1 MKSANAMM
9 FFTPVALFGSIYSV
23 AAFRHSSP
31 FTIKDASRSQ
41 GTQIYQPLLS
51 NTQRHVRLHSTKNEH
66 EDTPKTISQQEL
78 LQELDSKLNYDGR
91 ISSKATKDEDISHRC
106 ALVTIIGRPNMGKS
120 TLLNAILDDTLAITT
135 NRPQTTRHAI
145 LGVMTSDYSQICLT
159 DTPGIIEKTAY
170 KLQENMMDVVQGAVK
185 TGDVFL
191 VVTDASE
198 SYNNVGKNKDDD
210 LEEEPEEDSF
220 LGIGED
226 LVMKLRKYEKPVI
239 VCVNKVDTVAEDS
252 STVYE
257 NTPLRAIETIQK
269 WRALLPDAFAIL
281 PTCAAGGPDDPGVL
295 ALRSILLS
303 NDPEVDVAAAIR
315 GLGRPVPGMF
325 KYKPMLSN
333 ENAREIL
340 PIGPP
345 LYDPDFFTD
354 RTDRFC
360 ASELIRETLFE
371 KLGKELPYCCEVQIE
386 SFDESKRYSDEDET
400 DEGNDTTK
408 KRKSMIKI
416 GATIL
421 VERDSQKGIVVG
433 KGGNQIKEVGMDARK
448 KLQKLFG
455 AKVRKR
461 STLY

>member
-1 MKSANAMM
+1 MSIRVILMVLASIHSASAFLRHASTSNWKPLAR
-9 FFTPVALFGSIYSV
+9 SI
-23 AAFRHSSP
+23 
-31 FTIKDASRSQ
+31 Q
-41 GTQIYQPLLS
+41 QLQLLS
-51 NTQRHVRLHSTKNEH
+51 NREAQLHVNRQLQLQSTKNEQ
-66 EDTPKTISQQEL
+66 EDAPKAASQQEL
-78 LQELDSKLNYDGR
+78 LRELESKLSYEGR
-91 ISSKATKDEDISHRC
+91 IVSKSTDDDEIPHRC
-106 ALVTIIGRPNMGKS
+106 ALLTILGRPNMGKS
-120 TLLNAILDDTLAITT
+120 TLLNAVLDDNLAITT

-145 LGVMTSDYSQICLT
+145 LGVMNSDYSQICLT

-170 KLQENMMDVVQGAVK
+170 KLQEGMMDVVQGAVK

-191 VVTDASE
+191 VVTDACE
-198 SYNNVGKNKDDD
+198 SYNEVKDRGIDVD
-210 LEEEPEEDSF
+210 EIQEEDPY

-239 VCVNKVDTVAEDS
+239 VCVNKVDTVAEDE
-252 STVYE
+252 STVYV

-269 WRALLPDAFAIL
+269 WRTLLPDAFAIL
-281 PTCAAGGPDDPGVL
+281 PICAAAGPDDPGVV
-295 ALRSILLS
+295 ALRSILS
-303 NDPEVDVAAAIR
+303 ANDPDVDVPAAIR

-325 KYKPMLSN
+325 KDKPMLTN
-333 ENAREIL
+333 EDAREIL

-371 KLGKELPYCCEVQIE
+371 KLGKELPYCCEVRIE
-386 SFDESKRYSDEDET
+386 SFDESKRYLDELDNDE
-400 DEGNDTTK
+400 K
-408 KRKSMIKI
+408 KRRSMIRI

-433 KGGNQIKEVGMDARK
+433 KGGNQIKEVGMDARN

-455 AKVRKR
+455 TKV
-461 STLY
+461 SLQCA

>member
-1 MKSANAMM
+1 MKLAHVM
-9 FFTPVALFGSIYSV
+9 FTASV
-23 AAFRHSSP
+23 AAIASTYPTTSAFRHAPLFHGPS
-31 FTIKDASRSQ
+31 TTRSGRQ
-41 GTQIYQPLLS
+41 LPLNNLQ
-51 NTQRHVRLHSTKNEH
+51 TGLRIILQSTKNEQ
-66 EDTPKTISQQEL
+66 EDTASETVSQQEL
-78 LQELDSKLNYDGR
+78 LQELDSKLNYEGR
-91 ISSKATKDEDISHRC
+91 ISSKSTVDEEIPHRC
-106 ALVTIIGRPNMGKS
+106 ALITILGRPNMGKS
-120 TLLNAILDDTLAITT
+120 TLLNAVLDDTLAITT

-145 LGVMTSDYSQICLT
+145 LGVMSSDYSQVCLT

-170 KLQENMMDVVQGAVK
+170 KLQEGMMDVVQGAVK

-191 VVTDASE
+191 VVTDAYE
-198 SYNNVGKNKDDD
+198 SYNEVKDKNNADEMD
-210 LEEEPEEDSF
+210 EVQEEDPY
-220 LGIGED
+220 LGLGED

-239 VCVNKVDTVAEDS
+239 VCVNKVDTVAEDK

-281 PTCAAGGPDDPGVL
+281 PACAAAGPDDPGVV
-295 ALRSILLS
+295 ALRSILS
-303 NDPEVDVAAAIR
+303 ANDPDVDVPAAIR

-325 KYKPMLSN
+325 KDKPMLTN
-333 ENAREIL
+333 EDAREIL

-360 ASELIRETLFE
+360 ASEMIRETLFE
-371 KLGKELPYCCEVQIE
+371 KLGKELPYCCEVRVE
-386 SFDESKRYSDEDET
+386 SFDESKRYLDDDED
-400 DEGNDTTK
+400 DNDTNK
-408 KRKSMIKI
+408 RRKSMIRI

-455 AKVRKR
+455 AKV
-461 STLY
+461 SS